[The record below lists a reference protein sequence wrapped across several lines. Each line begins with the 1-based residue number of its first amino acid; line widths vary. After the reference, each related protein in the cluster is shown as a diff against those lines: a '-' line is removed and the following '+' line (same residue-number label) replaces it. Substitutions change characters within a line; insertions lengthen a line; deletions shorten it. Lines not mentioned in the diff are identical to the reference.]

1 MKNKST
7 KINKINKLNKSK
19 KSNKQS
25 RQIEDNTIILNG
37 PVNYFNLSN
46 GNNQINIFMDFHAP
60 ISRQRKCEDYDSK
73 DIDKYFN
80 KILLENNIKSKSEP
94 LDFFLEINP
103 TSISFKHKYYSNDN
117 YLVSIRKMFSKLYNE
132 KYANLDE
139 DKMPEQNIRLHYMDI
154 RDYSSFNELKRK
166 MEGILIEL
174 DRTRLDNLE
183 FVIGELTSVKNI
195 LMFIDSMIISITS
208 DNKKSI
214 YESLSLKKID
224 FVNLREKLSTQNDK
238 QNKSKQNKSNDDSK
252 NDNNDNNDKN
262 DNNQEIKKDKKKDT
276 NIIDQPPLS
285 TNMVMDVGL
294 YQILQKILL
303 NYKNAN
309 NQDNIIT
316 LFTEHYI
323 KTSHY
328 IINKLNALISNII
341 KIDKIID
348 DYIIEEKITF
358 EEINSNKNDG
368 SRDVLPYYFYSM
380 DKYKKAWREII
391 DEIEEINH
399 LIVKMGVI
407 MTDCYFLRRLIDNST
422 IKKSIVYTG
431 AYHSVIYLWFL
442 IKYCNYNI
450 NDYSYLRDDITKSKL
465 VDIIK
470 KSDYLDIVQYVIP
483 NKVNQCIKIK
493 EL

>member
-7 KINKINKLNKSK
+7 KINKTNKSN

-25 RQIEDNTIILNG
+25 RQIEENMIILNG

-46 GNNQINIFMDFHAP
+46 GNNKINIFMDFHAP
-60 ISRQRKCEDYDSK
+60 ISRQRKCDDYDSK
-73 DIDKYFN
+73 DIDKYFK
-80 KILLENNIKSKSEP
+80 KILLENNIKSNLEP
-94 LDFFLEINP
+94 LDFFIEINP

-117 YLVSIRKMFSKLYNE
+117 YLGTIRKMFSKLYNE
-132 KYANLDE
+132 KYANFDE

-183 FVIGELTSVKNI
+183 FVAGELTSVKNI

-214 YESLSLKKID
+214 YESLSVKKID
-224 FVNLREKLSTQNDK
+224 FVNLREKLSTQNE
-238 QNKSKQNKSNDDSK
+238 SNDTNSK
-252 NDNNDNNDKN
+252 NSNYNDNNNDEN
-262 DNNQEIKKDKKKDT
+262 KKDKKKDT
-276 NIIDQPPLS
+276 NIIEHPPLS
-285 TNMVMDVGL
+285 TNMIMDIGL

-303 NYKNAN
+303 NYKNTN
-309 NQDNIIT
+309 NQDNIIK

-328 IINKLNALISNII
+328 IINKLNTLISNTI

-358 EEINSNKNDG
+358 EEINPNKNDG
-368 SRDVLPYYFYSM
+368 SRDILPYYFYSM
-380 DKYKKAWREII
+380 NKYKKALREII

-422 IKKSIVYTG
+422 ITKSIVYTG

-442 IKYCNYNI
+442 IKYCDYDI

-470 KSDYLDIVQYVIP
+470 KSDYLDVIQYVIP

-493 EL
+493 KL